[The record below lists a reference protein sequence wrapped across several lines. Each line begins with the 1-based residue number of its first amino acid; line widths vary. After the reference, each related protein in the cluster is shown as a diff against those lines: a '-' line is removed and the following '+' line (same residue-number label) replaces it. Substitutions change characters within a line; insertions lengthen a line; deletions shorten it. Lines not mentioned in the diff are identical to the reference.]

1 MRIVIETI
9 PHKQQ
14 RYDTCGDWTVD
25 GDTVTIYVSEM
36 GDWRKEMAVAYHELR
51 EYLLCKH
58 LGISQESVDS
68 FDIEYEKN
76 RKEGDTSEPGDD
88 PKAPYYIPHQYATH
102 DERNLIADLGVNWD
116 EYNTLIQSLSW
127 ND

>member
-1 MRIVIETI
+1 MKIVIETI
-9 PHKQQ
+9 PHSEQ
-14 RYDTCGDWTVD
+14 RYPTCGDWIVG
-25 GDTVTIYVSEM
+25 GDTVTIRVSEM

-76 RKEGDTSEPGDD
+76 RKEGDESEPGND
-88 PKAPYYIPHQYATH
+88 PEAPYYLPHQYATH
-102 DERNLIADLGVNWD
+102 DERNLIADLDVDWN
-116 EYNTLIQSLSW
+116 EYESAIINL
-127 ND
+127 